1 MDILMRNAQ
10 YKVAQDIIMEKVAYG
25 LLVRT
30 DRNRYGKL
38 IEEIENS
45 FLKGNNDYPT
55 TPMELLL
62 VNYKNFNSN
71 KRTLPQGGLD
81 QDNEKTEVESEE
93 ICQLITATALMTKT
107 SILDKK
113 EIDPMWILCDNESK
127 VVGLRTDGKNPLVR
141 SSVQSDP
148 FGPGPDRGPKV

>member
-1 MDILMRNAQ
+1 MDILIHNAQ
-10 YKVAQDIIMEKVAYG
+10 YKAAQDIIMEKVAYG

-62 VNYKNFNSN
+62 VNYKNFN
-71 KRTLPQGGLD
+71 
-81 QDNEKTEVESEE
+81 
-93 ICQLITATALMTKT
+93 
-107 SILDKK
+107 
-113 EIDPMWILCDNESK
+113 
-127 VVGLRTDGKNPLVR
+127 
-141 SSVQSDP
+141 
-148 FGPGPDRGPKV
+148 